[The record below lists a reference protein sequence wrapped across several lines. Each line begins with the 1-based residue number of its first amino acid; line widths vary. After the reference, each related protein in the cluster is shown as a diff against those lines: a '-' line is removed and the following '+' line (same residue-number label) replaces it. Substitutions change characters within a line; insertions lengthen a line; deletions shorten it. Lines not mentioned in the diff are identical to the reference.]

1 MATILENRI
10 SAVELDGGQTGTAP
24 IFGVRAWVNFDGT
37 GTVAVRSSGNVS
49 SITDNGTGDYT
60 INLSTAM
67 PDANYA
73 VSVIA
78 GGTPNASVCRTF
90 EDSTARTASLFR
102 IAVFNSGSGAV
113 VDSSQINIMVIR

>member
-78 GGTPNASVCRTF
+78 GGASNSVCRTF
-90 EDSTARTASLFR
+90 EDLTARTASLFR
-102 IAVFNSGSGAV
+102 IAVFNSGSGSV